1 MSKIRIGVF
10 GPTGKMGASVVD
22 QLKNFKNLE
31 LVSLCEEKNHK
42 MIGKKISG
50 ITVESNIEIFLKD
63 LEVIIDFTTP
73 SALLVLMNVIKK
85 KKIKPAIVS
94 GTTGYSSVQEKKFLE
109 FSKGLTVLRSF
120 NMSLGVN
127 ILKNLAKTASLNLA
141 DISDIEIT
149 ESHHNMKRDVPS
161 GTALTLADSIL
172 EGSKTL
178 RKLNYRKKA
187 SNSVRSKNEIGF
199 TSIRGGDIVGEHTV
213 FFFMDGERIE
223 LTHRATDR
231 KIFSIGALRAAEW
244 IAKKKPGF
252 YSILDMIGC

>member
-1 MSKIRIGVF
+1 M
-10 GPTGKMGASVVD
+10 
-22 QLKNFKNLE
+22 
-31 LVSLCEEKNHK
+31 
-42 MIGKKISG
+42 
-50 ITVESNIEIFLKD
+50 ESNIEIFLKD

-85 KKIKPAIVS
+85 KNKPAIVS

-127 ILKNLAKTASLNLA
+127 ILKNLAKMASLNLA
-141 DISDIEIT
+141 DLSDIEIT

-178 RKLNYRKKA
+178 RKLNYRKK
-187 SNSVRSKNEIGF
+187 SFKF
-199 TSIRGGDIVGEHTV
+199 
-213 FFFMDGERIE
+213 
-223 LTHRATDR
+223 
-231 KIFSIGALRAAEW
+231 
-244 IAKKKPGF
+244 
-252 YSILDMIGC
+252 C